1 MKKFFCFILVPLL
14 LVCSCSSGAYTDT
27 LSCEE
32 IRERIIS
39 SVGDEEY
46 LELDSGDAEYYFS
59 LDGCREYSV
68 RYSSSTNDIG
78 EFGIFHAED
87 EESALELLEEC
98 RGYLK
103 EKQTEQR
110 AFIQSYAPTELKKL
124 DGAEAYRFGNYV
136 IFTILEKELSIK
148 IKTSIHE
155 LLSS

>member
-14 LVCSCSSGAYTDT
+14 LICSCSSGAYTDT

-39 SVGDEEY
+39 AVGDEEY

-87 EESALELLEEC
+87 EEAALELLEEC

-136 IFTILEKELSIK
+136 VFTILEKELTMK

>member
-14 LVCSCSSGAYTDT
+14 LICSCSSGAYTDT

-39 SVGDEEY
+39 AVGDEEY

-59 LDGCREYSV
+59 LDSCREYSV

-87 EESALELLEEC
+87 EDAALKLLEEC
-98 RGYLK
+98 REYVRD
-103 EKQTEQR
+103 KQTEQR

-124 DGAEAYRFGNYV
+124 DGADAFRFGNYV
-136 IFTILEKELSIK
+136 IFTVLEGNDSEQV
-148 IKTSIHE
+148 KTSVE
-155 LLSS
+155 KLLAE

>member
-1 MKKFFCFILVPLL
+1 MKKAFFLTVLCLFIL
-14 LVCSCSSGAYTDT
+14 CSCSSGAYSDT

-39 SVGDEEY
+39 AVGDEEY

-87 EESALELLEEC
+87 EDAALKLLEEC
-98 RGYLK
+98 REYVRD
-103 EKQTEQR
+103 KQTEQR

-136 IFTILEKELSIK
+136 IFTILEKELTMK

>member
-14 LVCSCSSGAYTDT
+14 LICSCSSGAYTDT

-39 SVGDEEY
+39 AVGDEEY

-59 LDGCREYSV
+59 LDGCREYSI

-78 EFGIFHAED
+78 EFGIFHTED
-87 EESALELLEEC
+87 EEAALELLEEC
-98 RGYLK
+98 REYVRD
-103 EKQTEQR
+103 KQTEQR

-136 IFTILEKELSIK
+136 IFTILEKELTMK

>member
-14 LVCSCSSGAYTDT
+14 LICSCSSGAYTDT

-39 SVGDEEY
+39 AVGDEEY

-87 EESALELLEEC
+87 EDAALKLLEEC
-98 RGYLK
+98 REYVRD
-103 EKQTEQR
+103 KQTEQR
-110 AFIQSYAPTELKKL
+110 AFIQSYAPTEIKKL
-124 DGAEAYRFGNYV
+124 DGADAFRFGNYV
-136 IFTILEKELSIK
+136 IFTVLEGNDSEQV
-148 IKTSIHE
+148 KTSVE
-155 LLSS
+155 KLLAE

>member
-14 LVCSCSSGAYTDT
+14 LICSCSSGAYTDT

-32 IRERIIS
+32 IRKRIIS
-39 SVGDEEY
+39 AVGDEEY

-87 EESALELLEEC
+87 EEAALELLEEC
-98 RGYLK
+98 REYVRD
-103 EKQTEQR
+103 KQTEQR

-124 DGAEAYRFGNYV
+124 DGAEAFRFGNYV
-136 IFTILEKELSIK
+136 IFTVLEGNDSEQV
-148 IKTSIHE
+148 KTSVE
-155 LLSS
+155 KLLAE